1 MEEGLEEQGPHEV
14 LRSTNRTG
22 GLNWS
27 TLDVFDP
34 EDSVEESRANPPNF
48 EYESEPIIGLSETAS
63 RTTQFWERYYTVEE
77 ETASSSSFASQQ
89 KDSSSKEE
97 WILQDTPAVL
107 DTILDALPPPRS
119 KSQSNQNSMPTTTVM
134 RILEIGCGTSRLS
147 RSLLEH
153 LIWKREHNPH
163 NNNNNNRIDE
173 ATNHHGSNQFVSY
186 DMTAT
191 DVSGACIQRNTQRDL
206 TYMDSFLSDQ
216 ESPHRDKLCYETLD
230 IVGNVSS
237 LPQHMLARYNCILDK
252 GCLDTFLY
260 RASSSERKSRGN
272 TTTTMTPRAT
282 TTHSNHRAYPPVL
295 LSLLD
300 NVHSLLNE
308 GGRYI
313 IITPRGKIK
322 SVRDFAGFQHVQRIC
337 IDAHQVGKGLLG
349 HETTTTTATSNTQ
362 NDTNKKN
369 DDKKKMEMPQK
380 KEVAYMHICT
390 VNSKYRPQKD
400 DPFPNVVNTS
410 LQSDTTTCP
419 KCGITFHAYRNGEL
433 GKETY
438 WSRRWNGH
446 MTHCKGSSED
456 Q

>member
-1 MEEGLEEQGPHEV
+1 MEEGLEDQGPHKV
-14 LRSTNRTG
+14 LRSTNRTS
-22 GLNWS
+22 GLNRS
-27 TLDVFDP
+27 ALDLFDP
-34 EDSVEESRANPPNF
+34 EDSVEESRANNHPKS
-48 EYESEPIIGLSETAS
+48 EHESEPILLLSETAS
-63 RTTQFWERYYTVEE
+63 RTTQFWERYYTVEAP
-77 ETASSSSFASQQ
+77 ASSSSFCPQ

-119 KSQSNQNSMPTTTVM
+119 KSQSNHSMPTTTTVM
-134 RILEIGCGTSRLS
+134 RLLEIGCGTSRLS

-153 LIWKREHNPH
+153 LIWKRESNSH
-163 NNNNNNRIDE
+163 NNNRQGE
-173 ATNHHGSNQFVSY
+173 TTNHHGSNTFVSY

-191 DVSGACIQRNTQRDL
+191 DVSGACIQRITQRDL
-206 TYMDSFLSDQ
+206 SYIDSFLLSDQ
-216 ESPHRDKLCYETLD
+216 ESSHRDKLCYETLD
-230 IVGNVSS
+230 IVGTVSS
-237 LPQHMLARYNCILDK
+237 LPQHMLARYDCILDK

-313 IITPRGKIK
+313 IITPRAKIK

-349 HETTTTTATSNTQ
+349 HETTTATSNTQ
-362 NDTNKKN
+362 NDTNKTN
-369 DDKKKMEMPQK
+369 DDDMKKMKMPQK

-446 MTHCKGSSED
+446 MTHCKGSSD
-456 Q
+456 SQ